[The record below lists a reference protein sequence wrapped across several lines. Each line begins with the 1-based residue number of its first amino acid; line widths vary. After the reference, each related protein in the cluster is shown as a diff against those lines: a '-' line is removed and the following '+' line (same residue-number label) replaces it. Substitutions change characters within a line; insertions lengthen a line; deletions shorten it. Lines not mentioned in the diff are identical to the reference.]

1 MKSGQELHP
10 ASVASGLPADYETI
24 ALELREVENL
34 MLRELESENGFVN
47 EVIRYGFRLG
57 GKRLRPALVLLV
69 GKTLGL
75 LNSNHHRTAA
85 VLEMIHTATL
95 IHDDILDGAKIR
107 RHLETMNIRWNSA
120 ISVLAGDVLFT
131 RAVRLTTVSDDLFEY
146 RTVVNAT
153 QTTCEAELKQVA
165 SKGNY
170 KLTQDKYYEL
180 ITGKTAA
187 LLSCACLLGAYFSG
201 ADQSTQ
207 EVFRL
212 FGEKLGIAFQMIDD
226 ILDLVGEE
234 SVAGKTL
241 GTDIF
246 EGKSTLP
253 LILFMQ
259 TASKKDQTEM
269 LALLQQEEKT
279 ETTLKEIVKR
289 LSENGSIDAARRIAA
304 ETIQSAIDL
313 LDFPDAKIANSA
325 SLDALKNIARY
336 VIERKM

>member
-1 MKSGQELHP
+1 MISCHEHLP
-10 ASVASGLPADYETI
+10 TPIISGLPADYETI
-24 ALELREVENL
+24 ASELREVEVL
-34 MLRELESENGFVN
+34 MLKELESENSFVN
-47 EVIRYGFRLG
+47 EVIRYGFQLG

-69 GKTLGL
+69 GKTLGT
-75 LNSNHHRTAA
+75 LNSNHHRIAA

-95 IHDDILDGAKIR
+95 IHDDILDGAKVR

-120 ISVLAGDVLFT
+120 ISVLAGDVLFP

-146 RTVVNAT
+146 RAVVNAT

-170 KLTQDKYYEL
+170 ELTREKYDEL

-201 ADQSTQ
+201 ADKPTQ
-207 EVFRL
+207 EIFRL

-259 TASKKDQTEM
+259 TASEKARTEM
-269 LALLQQEEKT
+269 LALLQKEDKT
-279 ETTLKEIVKR
+279 EQTVREIVKR
-289 LSENGSIDAARRIAA
+289 LNESGSIDAARQIAG
-304 ETIQSAIDL
+304 ETIRSAIELFDS
-313 LDFPDAKIANSA
+313 PEVKIANPMP
-325 SLDALKNIARY
+325 LDALKNIARY